1 MWLPSDDEHENADDV
16 QVISKFA
23 LIEKITNW
31 LNNTAQAEVNEKT

>member
-1 MWLPSDDEHENADDV
+1 MWLPSDDEDEDVDDV

-31 LNNTAQAEVNEKT
+31 LNTAQAEVTEKT